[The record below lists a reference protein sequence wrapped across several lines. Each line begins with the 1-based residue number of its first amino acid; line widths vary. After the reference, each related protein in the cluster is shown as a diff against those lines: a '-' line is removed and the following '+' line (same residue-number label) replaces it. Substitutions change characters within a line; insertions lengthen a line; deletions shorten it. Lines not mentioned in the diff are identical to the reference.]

1 MDKKIYISLTGLV
14 VSGLLA
20 MQGAPAQAQVQI
32 NGDGPPPSEAPPVQ
46 PDQRTQVNVTP
57 AAPVVVPAPTPA
69 PVVINNVSGEGRG
82 IHRPAA
88 KLMAAGGTLFG
99 VTYLTTV
106 LGAAIA
112 SDICQADSAL
122 GCREAAW
129 PIYIPVIGPFI
140 QMGYI
145 SGNGAN
151 TGRAILGIDGA
162 LQAGGLAMFIAGAA
176 MWGTSAHS
184 RYAQRVQ
191 ITPYSTGTGTGLIA
205 LGRF

>member
-20 MQGAPAQAQVQI
+20 LHGAPAQAQVQI
-32 NGDGPPPSEAPPVQ
+32 NADSPPPAEATPAQ
-46 PDQRTQVNVTP
+46 PDQRTQVNITP
-57 AAPVVVPAPTPA
+57 ATPAPAPSPA

-99 VTYLTTV
+99 VTYLSTV

-151 TGRAILGIDGA
+151 TGRAILGIDGV

-176 MWGTSAHS
+176 MWGSSSHA

-191 ITPYSTGTGTGLIA
+191 IAPYTTGTGTGLIA

>member
-20 MQGAPAQAQVQI
+20 MQSAPAQAQVQI
-32 NGDGPPPSEAPPVQ
+32 NSDGPPPSEAPPVQ

-57 AAPVVVPAPTPA
+57 APAPA
-69 PVVINNVSGEGRG
+69 PVVINNVSNEGRG

-99 VTYLTTV
+99 VTYLSTV

-129 PIYIPVIGPFI
+129 PIYIPVVGPFI

-151 TGRAILGIDGA
+151 TGRAVLAIDGA

-176 MWGTSAHS
+176 MWGSSSHA

-191 ITPYSTGTGTGLIA
+191 IAPYSTGTGTGLIA